1 MRVAGRPRMPRC
13 DAEQPPNA
21 KGTQMPRAR
30 PPLDP
35 DRLDALLARS
45 RILRADDPR
54 ITIPIVAAGLLAVWG
69 LVWATGGTRAPYLHA
84 AYLPILLAAAGLGP
98 RAAVASATAA
108 TILLGPLMPLDVAAG
123 TAQATSGWLFRGA
136 FFVAIG
142 GTAALGF
149 EVLRARFR
157 RTARLRRQLAST
169 YGRSL
174 RVFAHLVEQRDE
186 QTYGHCERVARNA
199 VAIGRRLGMATDAL
213 GRLYWAGLLHD
224 LGKIGVSE
232 AILRKPGRLG
242 AAEMDE
248 VKLHCAIGRDVLLD
262 VSEHF
267 APIAEGLLSH
277 HERYDGSGYPHGL
290 AGAEI
295 PRFGRILAVADVYE
309 ALTSDRPYRGPMT
322 RTEALQILDEG
333 RGTHFDPCVLD
344 AFLQALRGGEI
355 RHEQDGGPDADRFVE
370 ALAASAEIGENLLSH
385 DRAPPAAA

>member
-1 MRVAGRPRMPRC
+1 
-13 DAEQPPNA
+13 
-21 KGTQMPRAR
+21 MPRAW
-30 PPLDP
+30 PPFDP
-35 DRLDALLARS
+35 DRLDVLLARS
-45 RILRADDPR
+45 RVLRAVDPR
-54 ITIPIVAAGLLAVWG
+54 ITVPVVAACLVAVWG
-69 LVWATGGTRAPYLHA
+69 LVWATGGTREPYLHA

-98 RAAVASATAA
+98 RAAVASAAAA

-123 TAQATSGWLFRGA
+123 TPQATSAWLFRGA

-142 GTAALGF
+142 GAAALGF

-157 RTARLRRQLAST
+157 STARLRQQLAST

-174 RVFAHLVEQRDE
+174 RVFARLVEQRDA
-186 QTYGHCERVARNA
+186 QTFGHCERVARNA
-199 VAIGRRLGMATDAL
+199 VAIGRHLGMSHDAL
-213 GRLYWAGLLHD
+213 GRLYWSGLLHD

-232 AILRKPGRLG
+232 SILRKPGRLD

-277 HERYDGSGYPHGL
+277 HERYDGWGYPRGL
-290 AGAEI
+290 AGAQI

-322 RTEALQILDEG
+322 RSDALQILDEG
-333 RGTHFDPCVLD
+333 RGTHFDPSVHD
-344 AFLQALRGGEI
+344 AFLEALSAGEI
-355 RHEQDGGPDADRFVE
+355 QHEQDGGPDAERFVE